1 MKITV
6 TILILLCSFD
16 SLSQNC
22 TREIAQNVSTILEK
36 GFDKKPYPLK
46 DAYGKKLG
54 DTFYTIFANAIQQ
67 SKGLHGNFSIAQGNN
82 HVPGLLSYDAYAAL
96 FYVYCTKDGKLEW
109 KGLYNLSFKITSNN
123 IIESI
128 GDEVRN
134 ELLGIGGD
142 HFVYLDNNIIY
153 TLQSHKAGALIDG
166 YPFIEAVYT
175 SALNAV
181 LVTKKGIPFFLPVT
195 RRQYL
200 ILMKKYADLSLAVQK
215 KSLAESIKEKL
226 GIEAAITPVI
236 NYTLNDIKQIDAFL
250 GAHSAE
256 YLNKPCITHHNF
268 ESLYGKTFAEDIT
281 YFFDFPGEGR
291 EWVMI
296 NPGYI
301 NKKLPPSVPQFFS
314 ISWAQGEKEVEK
326 KAALLFK
333 QTFDFKKLEALLQ

>member
-1 MKITV
+1 MKKIV
-6 TILILLCSFD
+6 TAYLTLF
-16 SLSQNC
+16 SLNSIAQNC
-22 TREIAQNVSTILEK
+22 TREIAQSVPTILEK
-36 GFDKKPYPLK
+36 GFDKKTYAVK

-54 DTFYTIFANAIQQ
+54 DTFYPIFANAIQQ
-67 SKGLHGNFSIAQGNN
+67 SKGLHGNFGIAQGNN
-82 HVPGLLSYDAYAAL
+82 HIPGLLSYDAYAAL
-96 FYVYCTKDGKLEW
+96 FYVYCTKEGKLEW

-128 GDEVRN
+128 GDEVSN

-153 TLQSHKAGALIDG
+153 TLQPHKAGALIDG

-181 LVTKKGIPFFLPVT
+181 LVTKKGIQFFLTVT

-200 ILMKKYADLSLAVQK
+200 MLMKKYAELSLAIQK
-215 KSLAESIKEKL
+215 KSLTESIKEKL

-250 GAHSAE
+250 GSHNAE

-268 ESLYGKTFAEDIT
+268 ESLYGKTFADDKT
-281 YFFDFPGEGR
+281 YFFDLPGEGR

-301 NKKLPPSVPQFFS
+301 NKSYSLLYHSSFRSAGHK
-314 ISWAQGEKEVEK
+314 GK
-326 KAALLFK
+326 KK
-333 QTFDFKKLEALLQ
+333 